1 MFFVMLG
8 GFFWGAMMAGYVPLS
23 ALVPSLVKEEKGA
36 AMSVLNLGAGLSAFA
51 GPAIVGI
58 FYPLVG
64 SFGVIWII
72 AGLYAA
78 SAVMTK
84 FITLPEERLGT
95 PIQLQK
101 MELQRM
107 EVEGNK

>member
-1 MFFVMLG
+1 MFG

-51 GPAIVGI
+51 GPALVGI
-58 FYPLVG
+58 FFPLLG
-64 SFGVIWII
+64 SAGVIWII

-84 FITLPEERLGT
+84 FITLPDEKLGT
-95 PIQLQK
+95 PAQLRK
-101 MELQRM
+101 MELQRIKASNY
-107 EVEGNK
+107 E